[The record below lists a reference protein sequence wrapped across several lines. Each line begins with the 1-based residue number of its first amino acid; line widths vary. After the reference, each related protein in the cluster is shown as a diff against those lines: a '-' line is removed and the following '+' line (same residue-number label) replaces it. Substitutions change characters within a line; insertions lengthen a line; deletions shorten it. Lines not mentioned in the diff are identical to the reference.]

1 MKIAITHIIRFI
13 LFVLIQ
19 VLVFNQL
26 EIGFDIHPM
35 VYPLFI
41 MLLPFNLPTISLLLI
56 AFLMGFFID
65 VFSNT
70 GGLHA
75 SSLLVFAFFRPL
87 IFNTFSPRDGYDL
100 SKEPSIYDMG
110 SRWFINCFGI
120 LLIIHHSWFFFLEVF
135 KFNELFYVI
144 KKIVFSVPVSYLMVL
159 LLQFLFIRTKTS
171 K

>member
-1 MKIAITHIIRFI
+1 

-19 VLVFNQL
+19 VFVFNQL

-41 MLLPFNLPTISLLLI
+41 MLLPFSMTTVATLFI
-56 AFLMGFFID
+56 AFFMGFFID
-65 VFSNT
+65 LFSNT

-75 SSLLVFAFFRPL
+75 SALLIFAFFRP
-87 IFNTFSPRDGYDL
+87 IVFKAFSPRDGYDL
-100 SKEPSIYDMG
+100 NKEPSIYEMG

-120 LLIIHHSWFFFLEVF
+120 LLILHHGWFFFLEAF
-135 KFNELFYVI
+135 KFSELLYVL
-144 KKIVFSVPVSYLMVL
+144 KKIILSAPISYVMAL
-159 LLQFLFIRTKTS
+159 LLQFLFIRVKPS